1 MANVSTYN
9 CGGCGGGG
17 GNAYPALSRLFVN
30 SIEPCTHDGT
40 ITMNLG
46 QLVVNG
52 GTDTTSI
59 TGDLQVSGTTTLTNT
74 NINGNITQT
83 SGETTLDE
91 LLATEIQTQ
100 KISANE
106 IDIGYFDQ
114 VRFVSDEDQ
123 MGFYIT
129 DEDGLPVTHFTNSGI
144 STTNIEQ
151 TSGTTSLKNTSIDGD
166 LTIINGKDL
175 IFSSATSNRIL
186 IASNLYIRSG
196 ASNRFTFA
204 SAGNQFKMISV
215 GMNEGSSTPEGA
227 VNANPGHIYL
237 RTGGA
242 ADTSIYFKETGTG
255 NTGWK
260 ARNEFTNLI
269 ASNTTNTPA
278 LFVNDI
284 YQSAG
289 DASFLN
295 GMIMMKDDTNRLGIG
310 TATPTEA
317 LDVVGNIKSS
327 GSIVA
332 NAATLSSLSLTG
344 NFTVDTNVLSV
355 DSSTNKVGINIT
367 NPDEALDVVG
377 NIKASGTTQ
386 CVSLIQTTPAL
397 YIKSNNAN
405 QAIPASTTTTVLFGS
420 TSVNDQ
426 SVITYSAT
434 PGTWTSNAQRVV
446 EVSYT
451 ILWASNGTAASNRQ
465 VYIQTCSSCTPP
477 NSRLGEVTVQTSA
490 GSSNTVLS
498 GTAIFKM
505 PINGFF
511 TINAWQNST
520 ASCNIVTPS
529 FCHVLIL

>member
-175 IFSSATSNRIL
+175 IFSSATTNRIL
-186 IASNLYIRSG
+186 INSNFYIRSG

-204 SAGNQFKMISV
+204 S
-215 GMNEGSSTPEGA
+215 
-227 VNANPGHIYL
+227 
-237 RTGGA
+237 
-242 ADTSIYFKETGTG
+242 
-255 NTGWK
+255 
-260 ARNEFTNLI
+260 
-269 ASNTTNTPA
+269 
-278 LFVNDI
+278 
-284 YQSAG
+284 
-289 DASFLN
+289 
-295 GMIMMKDDTNRLGIG
+295 
-310 TATPTEA
+310 
-317 LDVVGNIKSS
+317 S
-327 GSIVA
+327 G
-332 NAATLSSLSLTG
+332 TLS
-344 NFTVDTNVLSV
+344 
-355 DSSTNKVGINIT
+355 
-367 NPDEALDVVG
+367 
-377 NIKASGTTQ
+377 
-386 CVSLIQTTPAL
+386 
-397 YIKSNNAN
+397 
-405 QAIPASTTTTVLFGS
+405 
-420 TSVNDQ
+420 
-426 SVITYSAT
+426 
-434 PGTWTSNAQRVV
+434 
-446 EVSYT
+446 
-451 ILWASNGTAASNRQ
+451 
-465 VYIQTCSSCTPP
+465 
-477 NSRLGEVTVQTSA
+477 
-490 GSSNTVLS
+490 
-498 GTAIFKM
+498 
-505 PINGFF
+505 
-511 TINAWQNST
+511 
-520 ASCNIVTPS
+520 
-529 FCHVLIL
+529 